1 MTRGAVLTLA
11 PPLAAVLVRGL
22 GRTLRLSV
30 IGAEHV
36 TGLWHSRQAII
47 YAAWHGQL
55 LMLPFVN
62 ERLRRTLGARPV
74 HVLASRSQDGE
85 LLARFA
91 ARFGFPSVRGSSSRG
106 GPEAL
111 RALARV
117 LRDGHDVA
125 IAPDGPRGP
134 RGRAQPGAASLSA
147 LSGAPLVPVAFAAY
161 PAWRLATW
169 DAFEVPW
176 PFGRGAVVF
185 GPPITTA
192 VAAGRRLASTEV
204 EDALRAATTAAER
217 AVRRTTGQQAA

>member
-1 MTRGAVLTLA
+1 MSGGAVLTVA
-11 PPLAAVLVRGL
+11 PPLAAALVRAL

-36 TGLWHSRQAII
+36 TGLWQSRQAII
-47 YAAWHGQL
+47 YAVWHGQL

-62 ERLRRTLGARPV
+62 ERLRPTLGARPV
-74 HVLASRSQDGE
+74 HVLASRSRDGE

-106 GPEAL
+106 GAEAL
-111 RALARV
+111 RALARA

-134 RGRAQPGAASLSA
+134 RAQAQPGAVSLST
-147 LSGAPLVPVAFAAY
+147 LSGAPLVPVAFAAR

-169 DAFEVPW
+169 DAFEVPC

-185 GPPITTA
+185 GPPL
-192 VAAGRRLASTEV
+192 AATVGRDRGLARGDV
-204 EDALRAATTAAER
+204 EEALRAVTVAAHR
-217 AVRRTTGQQAA
+217 AVGRDATRDAA

>member
-1 MTRGAVLTLA
+1 MSGAVLTLA
-11 PPLAAVLVRGL
+11 PPVAAALVRGL
-22 GRTLRLSV
+22 GRTLRVSV

-36 TGLWHSRQAII
+36 RELWHSPQPII

-74 HVLASRSQDGE
+74 HVLASRSRDGE

-106 GPEAL
+106 GAEAL
-111 RALARV
+111 RALARA

-134 RGRAQPGAASLSA
+134 RGQAQPGAVSLSA
-147 LSGAPLVPVAFAAY
+147 LSGAPLVPVAFAAH

-185 GPPITTA
+185 GPPIATPTA
-192 VAAGRRLASTEV
+192 TDRRLAGRAV
-204 EDALRAATTAAER
+204 EDALGRATAAAER
-217 AVRRTTGQQAA
+217 AVGRTTGQWAA